1 MDKSVATHAAL
12 ALGLPLMLGG
22 IGGAWLQLQ
31 QPLLWSAG
39 AYGALA
45 AAALLLG
52 ALLWGRQP
60 GLGGARQKLWS
71 LGWLLVGA
79 GLLFAS
85 TGGRALWFQAGALD
99 AQLEGRDLVLEGYV
113 AGLPRQGEL
122 GWQFEF
128 VVLQAS
134 LAEAGGRSRQAG
146 PVGQTA
152 LVGGAAL
159 PGEAAPPGQSGQAVQ
174 VPQRLR
180 LAWFAP
186 RPGRGQQAQAG
197 AQGANP
203 GQLAQAGA
211 QVGVAGLPELRAG
224 QRWRLTAR
232 LQRPHGLANPGGFD
246 FELRLWE
253 QGIHATGS
261 VRAGQGAPAQQLL
274 GHGWHFPVQQ
284 ARQWVRDRMLERV
297 QPAATAGVLAAL
309 VVGDQGAI
317 PQAHWETF
325 RVTGVTHLMVVSG
338 THITL
343 FAWMAMALI
352 GLLWRLAGRRLP
364 ALLLAVP
371 TPVAAGLGG
380 LALGFLYALFSG
392 WGVPAQRAV
401 LMLATLVLLQLS
413 GRQWPWPFM
422 WLAVMQM
429 VVLLDPWALLSPGF
443 WLSFVAVAIL
453 FATGQPLPTDGRS
466 GRHYVLGLVRT
477 QALMTLA
484 LAPLLLLWF
493 GEFSL
498 VGLLANLPA
507 IPWVTLLVTPL
518 ALAGVLIWPLWLL
531 AGWMVDALMLWLQAL
546 QQWPWA
552 TVSRPALPLLL
563 AVLAA
568 MGGLLLVL
576 RWPWSL
582 RAWGLL
588 LIWPALAY
596 SPARPPPGHF
606 EWLAADI
613 GQGTAVIVRTQN
625 HTMVYDTGPPM
636 GPHSDAAERVL
647 LPLLQRHGE
656 APAKVLISH
665 IDSDHA
671 SGIATL
677 ARAHPQAQW
686 LTSFDTQPWGL
697 DSQRCLAG
705 QGWVWDGVPFRIL
718 HPSPAYYAARRPD
731 NAMSCVLQV
740 GQGAASLLLP
750 GDIYIEQE
758 TRLALAQPDLRAG
771 MLLAAH
777 HGSRTS
783 SGPVWLNTL
792 QPQWVVIQ
800 AAHRSR
806 YGHPH
811 PQVLARLQERGIPW
825 VATPLCGA
833 AWGSSQRPGELH
845 CQRQQRQ
852 RYWQHPDGHGALPAP
867 P

>member
-224 QRWRLTAR
+224 QRWRLTAC

-261 VRAGQGAPAQQLL
+261 VRAGPATPAPQLL
-274 GHGWHFPVQQ
+274 GHGWQFPLQQ

-371 TPVAAGLGG
+371 TPVAAALGG

-625 HTMVYDTGPPM
+625 HTLVYDTGPPM

-656 APAKVLISH
+656 APTKVLISH

-697 DSQRCLAG
+697 SSQRCLAG
-705 QGWVWDGVPFRIL
+705 QSWVWDGVPFRIL
-718 HPSPAYYAARRPD
+718 HPGPDDYAARRPD

-750 GDIYIEQE
+750 GDIYIEEE

-771 MLLAAH
+771 VLLAAH

-833 AWGSSQRPGELH
+833 AWGSSQRPDELH

-852 RYWQHPDGHGALPAP
+852 RYWQHPDGRGALPAP

>member
-1 MDKSVATHAAL
+1 MDKPQALHPAL
-12 ALGLPLMLGG
+12 ALGVPLMLGG

-31 QPLLWSAG
+31 QPLLWSG
-39 AYGALA
+39 WAYGVLAL
-45 AAALLLG
+45 AALLLG

-60 GLGGARQKLWS
+60 GLGLASRALPS
-71 LGWLLVGA
+71 LGWLLLGA
-79 GLLFAS
+79 ALLFAS
-85 TGGRALWFQAGALD
+85 TGGRALWFQAGAL
-99 AQLEGRDLVLEGYV
+99 AAELEGRELVLEGFV

-128 VVLQAS
+128 EVTQATLAGQVV
-134 LAEAGGRSRQAG
+134 E
-146 PVGQTA
+146 
-152 LVGGAAL
+152 
-159 PGEAAPPGQSGQAVQ
+159 
-174 VPQRLR
+174 VPQRVR

-186 RPGRGQQAQAG
+186 RPGRGGQAG
-197 AQGANP
+197 QGAISS
-203 GQLAQAGA
+203 
-211 QVGVAGLPELRAG
+211 LPELRAG

-261 VRAGQGAPAQQLL
+261 VRAGQGVVAPQLL

-284 ARQWVRDRMLERV
+284 ARQWVRDRMQARV

-309 VVGDQGAI
+309 VAGDQGAI
-317 PQAHWETF
+317 PQTHWETF
-325 RVTGVTHLMVVSG
+325 RITGVTHLMVVSG

-343 FAWMAMALI
+343 FAWMAMAFI
-352 GLLWRLAGRRLP
+352 GLLWRVAGRRWP
-364 ALLLAVP
+364 TLLLVVP
-371 TPVAAGLGG
+371 TPVAAALGG
-380 LALGFLYALFSG
+380 LAIGFLYAVFSG
-392 WGVPAQRAV
+392 WGVPAQRAA
-401 LMLATLVLLQLS
+401 LMLATLVLLRLS

-429 VVLLDPWALLSPGF
+429 VVLLDPWALLSAGF

-453 FATGQPLPTDGRS
+453 FATGLPLPTDGRS

-531 AGWMVDALMLWLQAL
+531 AGWMIDALMLWLQAL
-546 QQWPWA
+546 QHWPWA
-552 TVSRPALPLLL
+552 AITRPALPLALALL
-563 AVLAA
+563 AAL
-568 MGGLLLVL
+568 GGLLLVL

-588 LIWPALAY
+588 LIWPALTY
-596 SPARPPPGHF
+596 SPARPPPGQF

-625 HTMVYDTGPPM
+625 HTLIYDTGPPM
-636 GPHSDAAERVL
+636 GPHSNAAERVL

-656 APAKVLISH
+656 APSKVLISH
-665 IDSDHA
+665 RSADHD

-677 ARAHPQAQW
+677 ARAFPQTLW

-697 DSQRCLAG
+697 SSERCLAG
-705 QGWVWDGVPFRIL
+705 QSWVWDGVPFRIL
-718 HPSPAYYAARRPD
+718 HPGPADYAARRYE

-740 GQGAASLLLP
+740 GHGAASLLLP
-750 GDIYIEQE
+750 GDIYIREE

-771 MLLAAH
+771 VLVAAH

-800 AAHRSR
+800 AAHRSQ

-811 PQVLARLQERGIPW
+811 PQVLARLDERAIPW
-825 VATPLCGA
+825 VATPQCGA
-833 AWGSSQRPGELH
+833 AWGSSQRPEVVH

-852 RYWQHPDGHGALPAP
+852 RYWQHPDGGGGQTGR
-867 P
+867 

>member
-1 MDKSVATHAAL
+1 MDKPDAMHPAL

-31 QPLLWSAG
+31 QPLLWFG
-39 AYGALA
+39 WAYGALA
-45 AAALLLG
+45 LAALLLG
-52 ALLWGRQP
+52 LVLWGRQP
-60 GLGGARQKLWS
+60 GVGLAARALPS

-79 GLLFAS
+79 ALLFAS
-85 TGGRALWFQAGALD
+85 TGGRALWFQAGAL
-99 AQLEGRDLVLEGYV
+99 AAELEGRELVLEGFV

-128 VVLQAS
+128 EVTQAT
-134 LAEAGGRSRQAG
+134 LAEPSRRARQGARAEPADPTGPAGQTGQAG
-146 PVGQTA
+146 QTMQA
-152 LVGGAAL
+152 
-159 PGEAAPPGQSGQAVQ
+159 GQAVQ
-174 VPQRLR
+174 VPQRVR

-186 RPGRGQQAQAG
+186 RPGRGATTQANTPGTLGTQALS
-197 AQGANP
+197 P
-203 GQLAQAGA
+203 SSS
-211 QVGVAGLPELRAG
+211 LPELRAG

-261 VRAGQGAPAQQLL
+261 VRAGQGAPVPQLL

-284 ARQWVRDRMLERV
+284 ARQWVRDRMQAQV
-297 QPAATAGVLAAL
+297 QPPATAGVLAAL

-317 PQAHWETF
+317 PQTHWETF
-325 RVTGVTHLMVVSG
+325 RITGVTHLMVVSG

-352 GLLWRLAGRRLP
+352 GLLWRVAGRRRP

-371 TPVAAGLGG
+371 TPVAAAVGG
-380 LALGFLYALFSG
+380 LALGFVYAVFSG

-429 VVLLDPWALLSPGF
+429 VVLLDPWALLSAGF

-507 IPWVTLLVTPL
+507 IPWVTLVVTPL
-518 ALAGVLIWPLWLL
+518 ALAGVLIWPLWWL
-531 AGWMVDALMLWLQAL
+531 AGWMIDALMLWLQAL
-546 QQWPWA
+546 QHWPWA
-552 TVSRPALPLLL
+552 AITRPALPLALALL
-563 AVLAA
+563 AAL
-568 MGGLLLVL
+568 GGLLLVL

-625 HTMVYDTGPPM
+625 HTLVYDTGPPM

-656 APAKVLISH
+656 VPAKVLISH
-665 IDSDHA
+665 IDADHA

-677 ARAHPQAQW
+677 ARAFPQTQW
-686 LTSFDTQPWGL
+686 RTSFDTQPWGL
-697 DSQRCLAG
+697 SSQRCLAG
-705 QGWVWDGVPFRIL
+705 QSWVWDGVPFRIL
-718 HPSPAYYAARRPD
+718 HPGPEHYTTQRSD

-740 GQGAASLLLP
+740 GHGAASLLLT
-750 GDIYIEQE
+750 GDIYIDEE

-771 MLLAAH
+771 VLFAAH

-783 SGPVWLNTL
+783 TGPVWLNTL

-800 AAHRSR
+800 AGHRSR

-811 PQVLARLQERGIPW
+811 PEVLARLQARAIPW
-825 VATPLCGA
+825 VSTPQCGA
-833 AWGSSQRPGELH
+833 AWGSSQRPEQVH

-852 RYWQHPDGHGALPAP
+852 RYWQHPDGAGADR
-867 P
+867 

>member
-1 MDKSVATHAAL
+1 MDKPVATHAAL

-39 AYGALA
+39 IYGALA

-71 LGWLLVGA
+71 LGWLLVGV

-99 AQLEGRDLVLEGYV
+99 AQLEGRDLLLEGYV

-134 LAEAGGRSRQAG
+134 LDGVA
-146 PVGQTA
+146 VA
-152 LVGGAAL
+152 L
-159 PGEAAPPGQSGQAVQ
+159 
-174 VPQRLR
+174 PQRLR

-186 RPGRGQQAQAG
+186 RAGRGQNAG
-197 AQGANP
+197 
-203 GQLAQAGA
+203 
-211 QVGVAGLPELRAG
+211 AGLPELRAG

-261 VRAGQGAPAQQLL
+261 VRAGPATPAPQLL
-274 GHGWHFPVQQ
+274 GHGWQFPLQQ

-518 ALAGVLIWPLWLL
+518 ALAGVLVWPLWLL

-552 TVSRPALPLLL
+552 TISRPALPLLL

-582 RAWGLL
+582 LS
-588 LIWPALAY
+588 LI
-596 SPARPPPGHF
+596 
-606 EWLAADI
+606 
-613 GQGTAVIVRTQN
+613 
-625 HTMVYDTGPPM
+625 
-636 GPHSDAAERVL
+636 
-647 LPLLQRHGE
+647 
-656 APAKVLISH
+656 H
-665 IDSDHA
+665 I
-671 SGIATL
+671 
-677 ARAHPQAQW
+677 
-686 LTSFDTQPWGL
+686 
-697 DSQRCLAG
+697 
-705 QGWVWDGVPFRIL
+705 
-718 HPSPAYYAARRPD
+718 
-731 NAMSCVLQV
+731 
-740 GQGAASLLLP
+740 
-750 GDIYIEQE
+750 
-758 TRLALAQPDLRAG
+758 
-771 MLLAAH
+771 
-777 HGSRTS
+777 
-783 SGPVWLNTL
+783 
-792 QPQWVVIQ
+792 
-800 AAHRSR
+800 
-806 YGHPH
+806 
-811 PQVLARLQERGIPW
+811 
-825 VATPLCGA
+825 
-833 AWGSSQRPGELH
+833 
-845 CQRQQRQ
+845 
-852 RYWQHPDGHGALPAP
+852 
-867 P
+867 

>member
-1 MDKSVATHAAL
+1 MERPEAMHPAL
-12 ALGLPLMLGG
+12 ALGLPFMLGG
-22 IGGAWLQLQ
+22 IGGAWAQLQ
-31 QPLLWSAG
+31 QPLLWSAW

-60 GLGGARQKLWS
+60 ALGWVARALPS
-71 LGWLLVGA
+71 LGWLLLGA
-79 GLLFAS
+79 ALLFAS
-85 TGGRALWFQAGALD
+85 TGTRALWFQAGAL
-99 AQLEGRDLVLEGYV
+99 AAELEGRDLVLEGFV

-128 VVLQAS
+128 EVTQAT
-134 LAEAGGRSRQAG
+134 LAGRGGRAAPEGQAGQAG
-146 PVGQTA
+146 PVGQM
-152 LVGGAAL
+152 
-159 PGEAAPPGQSGQAVQ
+159 VQ
-174 VPQRLR
+174 VPQRVR

-186 RPGRGQQAQAG
+186 RPGRGGQGGQAT
-197 AQGANP
+197 QGSAS
-203 GQLAQAGA
+203 
-211 QVGVAGLPELRAG
+211 LPELRAG

-261 VRAGQGAPAQQLL
+261 VRAAQGTPAPQLL
-274 GHGWHFPVQQ
+274 GHGWHYPVQQ
-284 ARQWVRDRMLERV
+284 ARQWVRDRIMERV

-325 RVTGVTHLMVVSG
+325 RITGVTHLMVVSG

-352 GLLWRLAGRRLP
+352 GLLWRVAGRRRP

-371 TPVAAGLGG
+371 TPVAAALGG
-380 LALGFLYALFSG
+380 LALGFLYAVFSG

-429 VVLLDPWALLSPGF
+429 VVLLDPWALLSAGF

-518 ALAGVLIWPLWLL
+518 ALAGVLLWPLWLL
-531 AGWMVDALMLWLQAL
+531 AGWMIDALMLWLQAL

-552 TVSRPALPLLL
+552 AISRPALPLALALL
-563 AVLAA
+563 AAL
-568 MGGLLLVL
+568 GGLLLVL

-588 LIWPALAY
+588 LLWPALAY

-625 HTMVYDTGPPM
+625 HTLVYDSGPPM

-647 LPLLQRHGE
+647 LPLLQRQGE
-656 APAKVLISH
+656 VPSKVLISH
-665 IDSDHA
+665 IDTDHA

-677 ARAHPQAQW
+677 ARAFPQAAW

-697 DSQRCLAG
+697 SSQRCLAG
-705 QGWVWDGVPFRIL
+705 QSWVWDGVPFRIL
-718 HPSPAYYAARRPD
+718 HPSPADYAARRAD
-731 NAMSCVLQV
+731 NARSCVLQV
-740 GQGAASLLLP
+740 GSGAASLLLP
-750 GDIYIEQE
+750 GDIYIEEE
-758 TRLALAQPDLRAG
+758 TRLALAQPELRAG
-771 MLLAAH
+771 VLLAAH

-800 AAHRSR
+800 AAHRGR

-811 PQVLARLQERGIPW
+811 PQVLARLQERAIPW
-825 VATPLCGA
+825 VATPQCGA
-833 AWGSSQRPGELH
+833 AWGSSQRPEELH

-852 RYWQHPDGHGALPAP
+852 RYWQHPEGRGGAATGR
-867 P
+867 